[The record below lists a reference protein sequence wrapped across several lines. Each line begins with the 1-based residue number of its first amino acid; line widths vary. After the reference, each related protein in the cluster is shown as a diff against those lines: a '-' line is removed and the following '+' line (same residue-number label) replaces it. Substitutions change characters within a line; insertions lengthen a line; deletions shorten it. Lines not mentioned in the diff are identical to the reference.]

1 MSLRPGSD
9 GDPFSTSA
17 SCSLREHANKDR
29 WRQRGNAYSEDG
41 AVGIGI
47 CGVDE
52 LLKVAR
58 RILPE
63 LSF

>member
-17 SCSLREHANKDR
+17 PYGLREHANNDL
-29 WRQRGNAYSEDG
+29 WRKRGNAYSEYG
-41 AVGIGI
+41 AVGIGV

-52 LLKVAR
+52 LLKVAWR
-58 RILPE
+58 VLPE